1 MEGAIPMKVIIA
13 VALLAAACGSTKEYE
28 VGTATVTG
36 STNVD
41 RASAIDRI
49 TTERCNRELS
59 CGNIGP
65 SRAWLD
71 MASCRD
77 TVRDDTKNFLRSDTG
92 ACHGVD
98 YYDLAVC
105 SNAIRNSECATGGMP
120 RLAECDGA
128 KICR

>member
-1 MEGAIPMKVIIA
+1 MKLIISA
-13 VALLAAACGSTKEYE
+13 AALAAFAACGGTKEYA
-28 VGTATVTG
+28 VGTATITG
-36 STNVD
+36 STNVG
-41 RASAIDRI
+41 RAAAIDRI

-65 SRAWLD
+65 SRAWSD
-71 MASCRD
+71 MKACRES
-77 TVRDDTKNFLRSDTG
+77 VRDDTKSFLKSDTSSCG
-92 ACHGVD
+92 GVD

-105 SNAIRNSECATGGMP
+105 TNAIRNTQCVADGMP

>member
-1 MEGAIPMKVIIA
+1 MKLIIGAAAALA
-13 VALLAAACGSTKEYE
+13 VAACGGTKEYA

-36 STNVD
+36 STNVG
-41 RASAIDRI
+41 RTSAIDRI

-65 SRAWLD
+65 SRTWSD

-77 TVRDDTKNFLRSDTG
+77 SVREDTKNFLKSDTSSCG
-92 ACHGVD
+92 GVD

-105 SNAIRNSECATGGMP
+105 TNAIRNTQCMADGLP

>member
-1 MEGAIPMKVIIA
+1 MNLIISA
-13 VALLAAACGSTKEYE
+13 VTCAALAACGGTKEYT
-28 VGTATVTG
+28 VGTATVTS
-36 STNVD
+36 STNVT
-41 RASAIDRI
+41 RSSAIDRI

-59 CGNIGP
+59 CGNVGP
-65 SRAWLD
+65 SRTWSD

-77 TVRDDTKNFLRSDTG
+77 AVRDDTKSYLKSDATECG
-92 ACHGVD
+92 GVD

-105 SNAIRNSECATGGMP
+105 TNAIRNTQCMTDGLP

>member
-1 MEGAIPMKVIIA
+1 MKVIIA
-13 VALLAAACGSTKEYE
+13 AALLAAACGGTKEYA
-28 VGTATVTG
+28 VGTATITG
-36 STNVD
+36 STNVS
-41 RASAIDRI
+41 RASAVDRI

-65 SRAWLD
+65 SRTWSD
-71 MASCRD
+71 MAACRE
-77 TVRDDTKNFLRSDTG
+77 TVREDTKSALKAESSSCG
-92 ACHGVD
+92 GVD

-105 SNAIRNSECATGGMP
+105 TNAIRNTQCVADGLP

>member
-1 MEGAIPMKVIIA
+1 MKVIISA
-13 VALLAAACGSTKEYE
+13 FGCAALAACGGTKEYA

-36 STNVD
+36 STNVS
-41 RASAIDRI
+41 RATAVDRI
-49 TTERCNRELS
+49 TTERCNREIT

-65 SRAWLD
+65 SRSWSD
-71 MASCRD
+71 MASCRRES
-77 TVRDDTKNFLRSDTG
+77 VRDTLLSCG
-92 ACHGVD
+92 GVD

-105 SNAIRNSECATGGMP
+105 TNAIRSAQCAEGGLP

>member
-1 MEGAIPMKVIIA
+1 MRLIISA
-13 VALLAAACGSTKEYE
+13 VAALAACGGTKEYA
-28 VGTATVTG
+28 VGTATITSG
-36 STNVD
+36 TNVG
-41 RASAIDRI
+41 RAAAVDRI

-65 SRAWLD
+65 SRTWSD
-71 MASCRD
+71 MASCRES
-77 TVRDDTKNFLRSDTG
+77 VRDDTKGFLKSDTSSCG
-92 ACHGVD
+92 GVD

-105 SNAIRNSECATGGMP
+105 TNAIRNTQCATDGLP

>member
-1 MEGAIPMKVIIA
+1 MKVIIA
-13 VALLAAACGSTKEYE
+13 AAVLAAACGGTKEYA
-28 VGTATVTG
+28 VGTATITSG
-36 STNVD
+36 STNVG
-41 RASAIDRI
+41 RASAVDRI

-65 SRAWLD
+65 SRTWSD

-77 TVRDDTKNFLRSDTG
+77 SVREDTKSFLKSDTSSCG
-92 ACHGVD
+92 GVD

-105 SNAIRNSECATGGMP
+105 TNAIRNTQCVTDGLP